1 MWVCQCLLAGKC
13 CALLSHISYAGRWH
27 THNISRLK
35 TTSQIVLWGEWIWGL
50 FFFFLLK
57 VFIYIH
63 FPFYPVFNRTFRGV
77 KQMRQKPQS
86 LQLISLLWIATW
98 LTKHNISVLQKVVFS
113 SSYGSPCIPFTPE
126 EIYSR
131 CWWIF
136 WRCACASLVQ
146 TRHQK
151 YEGMDSW
158 EGRLALLLA
167 ACFEAVGDRWV
178 ACCCWCF
185 LQDQFAQCGPKY
197 Q

>member
-1 MWVCQCLLAGKC
+1 MPVFAGWEMLCTAKPHQLRRQVAYPQHLQAKDHVTN
-13 CALLSHISYAGRWH
+13 CAVRRMNLGPL
-27 THNISRLK
+27 
-35 TTSQIVLWGEWIWGL
+35 
-50 FFFFLLK
+50 FFFLLK

-86 LQLISLLWIATW
+86 LQLISLLWIDTW
-98 LTKHNISVLQKVVFS
+98 LTKHNISVFQKVVFS

-136 WRCACASLVQ
+136 WRCACTSLVQ

-185 LQDQFAQCGPKY
+185 LQDQSAQCGPKY